1 MVRDAKMLGTS
12 VDPTEI
18 QWVDEPRGDSLERS
32 DPSEAVNV
40 YGYSNE
46 QVRGLQSR
54 VLDVIANN
62 PRCIL
67 SPGEKGSDYL
77 GSREDFA
84 NTVVLNVLESGIAG
98 NEIPVDD
105 LLERYLE
112 LLGRQRITYDFNGR
126 LFCVS
131 DVDGED
137 KERDED
143 RQIEILAGKRRNF
156 VEALNNMRLANRYT
170 ARVLFIG
177 DPVDFV
183 EKFAED
189 ESLLSDSLRTIVAP
203 RATFI
208 SNKAAFWRDKGFKS
222 SMLLGDSDQRLLFIE
237 ALLAHDD
244 FQRMAR
250 AYRQEE
256 DKFCWAAGLLEPLN
270 IDYNIRTLFNRTAEI
285 KPDDLAKLSDI
296 LGFFP
301 LLNYLVRPILPDPNS
316 YPYGQNAIAFYDQST
331 ESIAWLLEYKRQ
343 VIQFLFDNPLGQKFA
358 HLLTDRNSEGIAY
371 YSFLDRENLVTEYSL
386 GMLYMQLLR
395 SRKERGVELTAR
407 ENEFVTAFE
416 EGTLRFIR
424 KINS

>member
-112 LLGRQRITYDFNGR
+112 LLGRQRITYEVNGR

-131 DVDGED
+131 DVDGDFED
-137 KERDED
+137 NED
-143 RQIEILAGKRRNF
+143 RQIEILAGRRRNF

-244 FQRMAR
+244 FQRMVR

-395 SRKERGVELTAR
+395 SREERGVELTAR

-416 EGTLRFIR
+416 EGTLDFIR

>member
-131 DVDGED
+131 DVDGDFED
-137 KERDED
+137 NED
-143 RQIEILAGKRRNF
+143 RQIEILAGRRRNF

-244 FQRMAR
+244 FQRMVR

-395 SRKERGVELTAR
+395 SREERGVELTAR

-416 EGTLRFIR
+416 EGTLDFIR

>member
-112 LLGRQRITYDFNGR
+112 LLGRQRITYEVNGR

-131 DVDGED
+131 DVDGDFED
-137 KERDED
+137 NED
-143 RQIEILAGKRRNF
+143 RQIEILAGRRRNF

-177 DPVDFV
+177 DPVGFV

-244 FQRMAR
+244 FQRMVR